1 MVVLISKHDDGA
13 TDLLDSED
21 LLLPMGKWAWK
32 P

>member
-1 MVVLISKHDDGA
+1 VLTSKHDDGA

-21 LLLPMGKWAWK
+21 LLVPMGRWAWK

>member
-21 LLLPMGKWAWK
+21 LLVPMGKWA
-32 P
+32 